1 MPEGSKIPLTMDEGT
16 KSFVGTSATPFATEC
31 GIVIRNFFPMNYH
44 AWDSIPKEAIN
55 LMYEKLEGK
64 FELLRS
70 NKVFMEYV
78 NGRLQS
84 HWKRTR
90 CNWSLHWKKNGGR
103 TNPELARS
111 KRKSDC
117 LEEAWKHMCDY
128 WELEK
133 TQKYSKQMEANR
145 AKQVNISRG
154 GSRSLANH
162 SFQLTNPET
171 HMPPSPLELYHK
183 MHYNAAKQGW
193 LNDSSRL
200 EYENIIQHKQA
211 AMDKL
216 VYEGITVTTSIEHE
230 IEKEAIKSVCGRKKT
245 IQSAWE
251 VGAGP
256 VFRKKNSWMKLV
268 AESSEQDTSEN
279 EVLKNKVIALEAKQK
294 REKEKY
300 EKMFEFIS
308 TKFPDF
314 ENTIAMETSDEVDGD
329 NI

>member
-1 MPEGSKIPLTMDEGT
+1 
-16 KSFVGTSATPFATEC
+16 
-31 GIVIRNFFPMNYH
+31 MNYH

-78 NGRLQS
+78 NARLQS

-90 CNWSLHWKKNGGR
+90 CNWSRHWKKNGGR

-117 LEEAWKHMCDY
+117 REEAWKHMCDY

-162 SFQLTNPET
+162 TFQLTTPET

-200 EYENIIQHKQA
+200 EYENITQHKQA

-216 VYEGITVTTSIEHE
+216 VYEGITVTISIEHE
-230 IEKEAIKSVCGRKKT
+230 IEKEAIKSVLREEENHT
-245 IQSAWE
+245 ISM
-251 VGAGP
+251 G
-256 VFRKKNSWMKLV
+256 